1 MTTGI
6 EIGMMDALVRR
17 EPPRRERPSSPE
29 DGVLLGVAELL
40 GQEVDLDRL
49 MNVLVERVAESIG
62 ADRATLYLVDHA
74 RGELYSRAAHLP
86 ELPEIRLR
94 LGQGLAGHVAA
105 TGEIVNVPRTTSDA
119 RFFGEIDR
127 RTGYTT
133 RSMLAC
139 PLRDRAGAVVGVLQ
153 VLNKRRGDVFD
164 AEDEVLLT
172 TLARQVVAALAATS
186 LAGILRRAPE
196 GTVSPP
202 PLAYRFNRI
211 VGESEAMRAV
221 YSLTERAARTDA
233 TVLVRGES
241 GTGKELIARAVHV
254 NSTRVARPYVKVD
267 CAALPA
273 GLIENELF
281 GHEKGAFT
289 GADERAPGKFE
300 VASGGTVFIDEI
312 GELPLPVQGK
322 LLGVLQDREL
332 TRVGG
337 TRPVKVDVRVVA
349 ATNRDLERMIAE
361 GTFRADLYYRI
372 RVVEIGLPS
381 LRERGRDDVERL
393 ARQFLEV
400 FARKHGKAVSGLTD
414 DALERLGAY
423 AWPGNVRELE
433 NCIESAVVLSDDGA
447 LSARHL
453 MLPGG
458 LATTASSL
466 GLRPY
471 RGRTL
476 AEAEKDAIAEAL
488 RAHSGN
494 RTAAAK
500 TRGIGR
506 NTLNRKIREYGL
518 AGR

>member
-1 MTTGI
+1 
-6 EIGMMDALVRR
+6 
-17 EPPRRERPSSPE
+17 
-29 DGVLLGVAELL
+29 VLLGVAELL

-49 MNVLVERVAESIG
+49 MNALVERIAEVIG

-74 RGELYSRAAHLP
+74 HGELYSRAAHLP

-94 LGQGLAGHVAA
+94 VGQGLAGHVAA
-105 TGEIVNVPRTTSDA
+105 TGEIVNVPRTTSDR
-119 RFFGEIDR
+119 RFFAEIDR

-133 RSMLAC
+133 RSVLAC
-139 PLRDRAGAVVGVLQ
+139 PLRDRDGAVVGVLQ
-153 VLNKRRGDVFD
+153 VLNKRGGKVFGAD
-164 AEDEVLLT
+164 DEALLE
-172 TLARQVVAALAATS
+172 TLARQVVAALEATS
-186 LAGILRRAPE
+186 LVGILRRAPE
-196 GTVSPP
+196 GTATPP

-211 VGESEAMRAV
+211 VGESESMRTV
-221 YSLTERAARTDA
+221 YSLTERAAKTDA

-254 NSTRVARPYVKVD
+254 NSKRVARPFVKVD
-267 CAALPA
+267 CAALPV

-349 ATNRDLERMIAE
+349 ATNRDLERMVAD

-372 RVVEIGLPS
+372 RVVEIVLPT
-381 LRERGRDDVERL
+381 LRERGRSDVERL
-393 ARQFLEV
+393 ARHFLEV
-400 FARKHGKAVSGLTD
+400 FARKHGKPVSGLTD
-414 DALERLGAY
+414 DALERLAAY
-423 AWPGNVRELE
+423 PWPGNVRELE
-433 NCIESAVVLSDDGA
+433 NCIESAVVLSDGGA
-447 LSARHL
+447 LAARHL

-458 LATTASSL
+458 AVTTASSL

-471 RGRTL
+471 RARTL
-476 AEAEKDAIAEAL
+476 AEVEREAIAEAL
-488 RAHSGN
+488 RAHAGN
-494 RTAAAK
+494 RTAAAR
-500 TRGIGR
+500 TLGIGR

-518 AGR
+518 